1 MSVIDSLIT
10 DRIGGFYNASDLN
23 RVEAAVEYLTEQFD
37 SLPSVLAEYL
47 ESLNVAQDEFFA
59 VPYEYPLPIITKTNW
74 TLVDTQKKG
83 ELDRYLDNVKTLKE
97 TITLPG
103 DTPELPTSMKDLL
116 VNDANNIEKVL
127 RIVNDATLAL
137 EALKKMYADN
147 TAAAFWYSGELFSG
161 EV

>member
-1 MSVIDSLIT
+1 MLH
-10 DRIGGFYNASDLN
+10 RMN
-23 RVEAAVEYLTEQFD
+23 
-37 SLPSVLAEYL
+37 
-47 ESLNVAQDEFFA
+47 FFA

-137 EALKKMYADN
+137 EALKRCMPTTRRRRFGTPASYS
-147 TAAAFWYSGELFSG
+147 AARCSVWLL
-161 EV
+161 